1 MTLDTRV
8 FALDQVNIGELFA
21 EALAQ
26 ARGSSGSRL
35 DGEVRYTFT
44 PCSPSPKRKIDQ
56 ECGVDAS
63 SKSSTSSF
71 SKPTAGKAPVISV
84 ENGTHTSSSIT

>member
-1 MTLDTRV
+1 MSSISDK
-8 FALDQVNIGELFA
+8 E
-21 EALAQ
+21 LAQ
-26 ARGSSGSRL
+26 ALVSSGYHL
-35 DGEVRYTFT
+35 EGEVRYNFT
-44 PCSPSPKRKIDQ
+44 PCSTSPKRKIDQ

-71 SKPTAGKAPVISV
+71 RKPTAGKAPVISV